1 MAGLSVQRSS
11 MAWLLWLLSDQAM
24 TSPSILMKIASKS
37 PLTRQ
42 GVWFITVI
50 SLIVGMSVGWIIWYE
65 KNEIINNDKRRTE
78 LFTRL
83 LDDHAVRTL
92 DVAALALSDLSEV
105 VRNAGDATGS
115 RLRAPALQVLGS
127 LTFLRNLTLIDS
139 TGLILMS
146 TRDQEQ
152 GQTVDLDIF
161 GALPI
166 NEAPVLSQ
174 LLPVR
179 YLEELNL
186 NPQQL
191 TASLNVFSLP
201 LIRRVQTQDARIFYI
216 VGLLNPD
223 FFANF
228 QVVALGDSDLSAV
241 LTSYAGDVIASY
253 PQLLPLGIKL
263 AGHLEII
270 DQLKP
275 RAQGTYIG
283 SGAGEGEQ
291 IVSVRTSRAWPLVTL
306 VERPMSAAWNDW
318 FRLLFWFVLVG
329 ALALVLIAVM
339 ARIAWRSGQEA
350 ARVKAE
356 FIANISH
363 ELRTPLQSILGFSEL
378 GVMRTQG
385 ESKLSGMFNDIHT
398 SGQRMLNLVNDLLDM
413 SKIDSVLSQ
422 ATFTRIDARQLVREV
437 ESELAPLLRSRLIT
451 FETHLPDNPV
461 LFQADALR
469 IHQVLRN
476 VVANALKFSSPGQ
489 KIIVGLEAVSPSTV
503 HFSVQD
509 EGCGIPQ
516 DELVNIFEPFIQ
528 SSLTKDGSGGTGLGL
543 AICRRIVQAHGG
555 NIHAENMP
563 AGGAIFHIE
572 LPQRAELEQS

>member
-1 MAGLSVQRSS
+1 
-11 MAWLLWLLSDQAM
+11 
-24 TSPSILMKIASKS
+24 MKVASKS

-42 GVWFITVI
+42 GLWFLMVI
-50 SLIVGMSVGWIIWYE
+50 SLIVGLSVIWIIWYE

-78 LFTRL
+78 LFSRL

-92 DVAALALSDLSEV
+92 DVAALALTDLSEV
-105 VRNAGDATGS
+105 VRTAGDATGT

-127 LTFLRNLTLIDS
+127 LTFLRSLSLIDS
-139 TGLILMS
+139 AGLIVMS
-146 TRDQEQ
+146 THEPDQ
-152 GQTVDLDIF
+152 GQTIDPQDLD
-161 GALPI
+161 ALPI
-166 NEAPVLSQ
+166 NEAPVLSR
-174 LLPVR
+174 LIPVR
-179 YLEELNL
+179 YLDELRL
-186 NPQQL
+186 KPRQL
-191 TASLNVFSLP
+191 PASLKVSSLP
-201 LIRRVQTQDARIFYI
+201 LIRRVHTQDARTFYL

-228 QVVALGDSDLSAV
+228 QAVALADSDLSAV
-241 LTSYAGDVIASY
+241 LTSYVGDVIAAY
-253 PQLLPLGIKL
+253 PQMFPLGVKL
-263 AGHLEII
+263 AGHFDII
-270 DQLKP
+270 DQLRP

-306 VERPMSAAWNDW
+306 VERPMSAARNDW

-329 ALALVLIAVM
+329 ALALIVIAVM

-350 ARVKAE
+350 VRIKAE

-378 GVMRTQG
+378 GLMRSR
-385 ESKLSGMFNDIHT
+385 EDSKLSGMFSDIHT
-398 SGQRMLNLVNDLLDM
+398 SGQRMLNLVNDLLDI
-413 SKIDSVLSQ
+413 SKIESALSP
-422 ATFTRIDARQLVREV
+422 ATFTRFDARQLVEEV
-437 ESELAPLLRSRLIT
+437 KSELVPLLRARLIT
-451 FETHLPDNPV
+451 FKAQLPETPV
-461 LFQADALR
+461 MLEADALR

-489 KIIVGLEAVSPSTV
+489 KIMVGLDTVSPGKV
-503 HFSVQD
+503 HFYVQD

-516 DELVNIFEPFIQ
+516 HELENIFEPFIQ

-543 AICRRIVQAHGG
+543 AICKRIVQAHGG
-555 NIHAENMP
+555 NIYAKNTP

-572 LPQRAELEQS
+572 LPQRVEIDQP

>member
-1 MAGLSVQRSS
+1 
-11 MAWLLWLLSDQAM
+11 M
-24 TSPSILMKIASKS
+24 TRPSILMTLATKS

-42 GVWFITVI
+42 GLWFVTVI

-65 KNEIINNDKRRTE
+65 KNEIISNDKRRAE
-78 LFTRL
+78 LFARL

-92 DVAALALSDLSEV
+92 DVAALAFNDLSEV
-105 VRNAGDATGS
+105 VRTAGDATGS

-127 LTFLRNLTLIDS
+127 LTFLRSLALIDS
-139 TGLILMS
+139 AGLIVMS
-146 TRDQEQ
+146 THAQEQ
-152 GQTVDLDIF
+152 GQMVGLEVF
-161 GALPI
+161 GVLPL
-166 NEAPVLSQ
+166 NEAPVLSK
-174 LLPVR
+174 LIPVR
-179 YLEELNL
+179 YLEDLSIDR
-186 NPQQL
+186 QQL
-191 TASLNVFSLP
+191 PTSLKVFSLP
-201 LIRRVQTQDARIFYI
+201 LIRRVQTQDARTFYL
-216 VGLLNPD
+216 VGMLNPD

-228 QVVALGDSDLSAV
+228 QAVALGDSDLSAV

-253 PQLLPLGIKL
+253 PQVLTLGTKM

-318 FRLLFWFVLVG
+318 FRLLSWFVLVG
-329 ALALVLIAVM
+329 ALALIVIAVM
-339 ARIAWRSGQEA
+339 ARMAWRSAQDA
-350 ARVKAE
+350 ARTKAE

-378 GVMRTQG
+378 GLMRSRDQAR
-385 ESKLSGMFNDIHT
+385 LAGMFSDIHT
-398 SGQRMLNLVNDLLDM
+398 SGQRMLLLVNDLLDI
-413 SKIDSVLSQ
+413 SKIDSALSQ
-422 ATFTRIDARQLVREV
+422 AAFTRVDARQLVRDV
-437 ESELAPLLRSRLIT
+437 ESELSPLLRARFVAFEARLP
-451 FETHLPDNPV
+451 ENPV
-461 LFQADALR
+461 MLQADVMR

-476 VVANALKFSSPGQ
+476 VVANALKFSSPEQ
-489 KIIVGLEAVSPSTV
+489 KIIVGLDVVLPDSV
-503 HFSVQD
+503 HFYVQD

-516 DELVNIFEPFIQ
+516 NELENIFEPFVQ

-555 NIHAENMP
+555 NIHAKNIP
-563 AGGAIFHIE
+563 AGGAIFYIE
-572 LPQRAELEQS
+572 LPMRAEA